1 MSGGK
6 QPVLMAVIGAPHGV
20 RGEVRVKTFGEDPL
34 ALGDYG
40 PLFDDKGNTYSV
52 KAIRPS
58 RTVVVVR
65 FDAVDSREQAEA
77 LNGTELFIDRAGLP
91 DDTLDDDEYYQADL
105 LGMDVRDAGAKDY
118 GKVIAIHDF
127 GGGDI
132 IELRKGEARS
142 VMIPFNGDAVTDID
156 MESRVITVSP
166 LAAGLEDEDG
176 PGPGSRKRRPPRRKQ
191 AEQGD

>member
-20 RGEVRVKTFGEDPL
+20 RGELRVKTFGEDPL

-58 RTVVVVR
+58 GTVVVVR
-65 FDAVDSREQAEA
+65 FDAVTSREQAET
-77 LNGTELFIDRAGLP
+77 LNGTELFIDRASMP

-105 LGMDVRDAGAKDY
+105 LGMAVRDAEAKDY
-118 GKVIAIHDF
+118 GQVIAIHDF

-132 IELRKGEARS
+132 IELRQGDGRS

-156 MESRVITVSP
+156 MDSRVITVSP

>member
-20 RGEVRVKTFGEDPL
+20 RGEVRVKPFGEDPL

-40 PLFDDKGNTYSV
+40 PLFDDKGNTYQV

-58 RTVVVVR
+58 KTVVVVR
-65 FDAVDSREQAEA
+65 FDAVNSREQAEA
-77 LNGTELFIDRAGLP
+77 LNGTELFIDRSRLP
-91 DDTLDDDEYYQADL
+91 DDALDDDEYFQADL
-105 LGMDVRDAGAKDY
+105 IGMTVRDAEAKDY
-118 GKVIAIHDF
+118 GQVIAIHDF

-132 IELRKGEARS
+132 IELRKGDARS

-156 MESRVITVSP
+156 MEGRIIMVSP
-166 LAAGLEDEDG
+166 LAAGLEDEG
-176 PGPGSRKRRPPRRKQ
+176 EPGPGSRKRRPPRRKQ